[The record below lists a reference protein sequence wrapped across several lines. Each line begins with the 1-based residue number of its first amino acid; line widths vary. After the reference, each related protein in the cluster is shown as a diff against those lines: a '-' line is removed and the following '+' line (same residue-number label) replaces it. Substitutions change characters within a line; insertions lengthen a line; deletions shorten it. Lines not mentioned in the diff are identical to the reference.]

1 MEDFTKDWYQ
11 RGKKVGAKVTKYRKG
26 ACTNCGAMT
35 HTAKDCVER
44 PRAKGAKYTGKDFK
58 DDELV
63 QELHLDFDGKRD
75 QWNGY
80 DPAMHAETI
89 KRFNTIEKE
98 REAVRKAKVTP
109 ARSQRS
115 SVSSGCRF
123 HTDGAVS
130 QVEED
135 YAKGKMKVG
144 EGAAEGD
151 GDEMKEGEN
160 TQVVG
165 AKHSTGHQR
174 GSQGAKMSVRNLRIR
189 EDTAKYLINL
199 DPGSAFYDPK
209 TRSMRANPYAGTGKE
224 GEPDRLL
231 TTKVF
236 SWARCSHQR
245 LCCCRG

>member
-1 MEDFTKDWYQ
+1 MF
-11 RGKKVGAKVTKYRKG
+11 
-26 ACTNCGAMT
+26 
-35 HTAKDCVER
+35 
-44 PRAKGAKYTGKDFK
+44 
-58 DDELV
+58 
-63 QELHLDFDGKRD
+63 
-75 QWNGY
+75 
-80 DPAMHAETI
+80 
-89 KRFNTIEKE
+89 
-98 REAVRKAKVTP
+98 
-109 ARSQRS
+109 
-115 SVSSGCRF
+115 
-123 HTDGAVS
+123 

-151 GDEMKEGEN
+151 GDEMKEDEG

-209 TRSMRANPYAGTGKE
+209 TRSMRANPYAGSGKE

-231 TTKVF
+231 DDKSFLLGSLLTPTALLLQGMTCTWATT
-236 SWARCSHQR
+236 SSA
-245 LCCCRG
+245 

>member
-1 MEDFTKDWYQ
+1 MPTI
-11 RGKKVGAKVTKYRKG
+11 RLVG
-26 ACTNCGAMT
+26 
-35 HTAKDCVER
+35 
-44 PRAKGAKYTGKDFK
+44 
-58 DDELV
+58 L
-63 QELHLDFDGKRD
+63 
-75 QWNGY
+75 
-80 DPAMHAETI
+80 
-89 KRFNTIEKE
+89 
-98 REAVRKAKVTP
+98 
-109 ARSQRS
+109 
-115 SVSSGCRF
+115 RF
-123 HTDGAVS
+123 HTDGAVF

-151 GDEMKEGEN
+151 GDEMKEDEG

-209 TRSMRANPYAGTGKE
+209 TRSMRANPYAGSGKE

-231 TTKVF
+231 TPKVF
-236 SWARCSHQR
+236 SGARCSHQR
-245 LCCCRG
+245 LCCVQGMTCTWAITSSA